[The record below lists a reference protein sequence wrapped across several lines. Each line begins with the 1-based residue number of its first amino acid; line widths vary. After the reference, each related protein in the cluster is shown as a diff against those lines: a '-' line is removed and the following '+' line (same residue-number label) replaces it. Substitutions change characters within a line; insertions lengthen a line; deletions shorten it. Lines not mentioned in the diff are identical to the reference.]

1 MKKDV
6 IRRIMEI
13 VGEHRDVIITLL
25 NLLIECKN
33 KNEKNG

>member
-6 IRRIMEI
+6 LRRIIEI
-13 VGEHRDVIITLL
+13 VGENRDVIITLL

-33 KNEKNG
+33 KNEKD